1 MKTLKILMVLLL
13 AGFAGCSSGDH
24 DAASTAGSAKQTDK
38 SAEMVPATDVRQAV
52 DQNVETCRAATKKL
66 GGALKT
72 ALQGAMK
79 ESGPLGA
86 LNVCYD
92 ESEVITDQICDEEGL
107 TIGRTSRRFRNRSNA
122 PDEWERAG
130 LEAFDARI
138 KAGEKPA
145 DLEMWATVTSPGGAR
160 TFRYLKAIP
169 TAPMCL
175 SCHGSELAGDLDEKL
190 AKLYPDDK
198 ARGFVAGDMRG
209 AFSVKLD
216 LPGTAY
222 NGG

>member
-1 MKTLKILMVLLL
+1 MKTLTILMVLLL
-13 AGFAGCSSGDH
+13 AGLAACSSGDK
-24 DAASTAGSAKQTDK
+24 DAASTAGSQKQAEQTT
-38 SAEMVPATDVRQAV
+38 EMVPAADVRDAV
-52 DQNVETCRAATKKL
+52 DQNVETCRAATKEL

-86 LNVCYD
+86 VNVCYD
-92 ESEVITDQICDEEGL
+92 ESEIITDQICDEEGL

-122 PDEWERAG
+122 PDEWEKAG
-130 LEAFDARI
+130 LKAFDARI
-138 KAGEKPA
+138 KAGEKPR
-145 DLEMWATVTSPGGAR
+145 DLEMWATVISPGGAR

-175 SCHGSELAGDLDEKL
+175 KCHGGELAGDLDEKL
-190 AKLYPDDK
+190 TELYPEDK
-198 ARGFVAGDMRG
+198 ARGFAAGDMRG

-216 LPGTAY
+216 LPGAAY